1 MTSDALAAAIA
12 CGITIVIFAPYLR
25 RIRRGELHPRAAS
38 WVVWALSTLLVGAGQ
53 LAAGGGWGA
62 APILLSGACSG
73 LVAVLA
79 WQNRNQ
85 HADGRHSRTVDRW
98 CLAIALACLP
108 LWIATGDPLWSVLI
122 LTGIDLLGFVQTSQ
136 AIRRDPQAE
145 SVLLF
150 TAFALRNA
158 ISIAALD
165 VCSLTTVVFPATIGL
180 ACAATA
186 LAIVIT
192 RRHRHPPH
200 PATGAP
206 AP

>member
-1 MTSDALAAAIA
+1 MTADSLAAVVA
-12 CGITIVIFAPYLR
+12 CGITIAIFVPYLR
-25 RIRRGELHPRAAS
+25 QIRRGERHPRAAS

-62 APILLSGACSG
+62 VPILVSGACSAA
-73 LVAVLA
+73 VAVLA
-79 WQNRNQ
+79 WQHGQ
-85 HADGRHSRTVDRW
+85 PHGDGRRSRAADRW
-98 CLAIALACLP
+98 CLGIALACLP
-108 LWIATGDPLWSVLI
+108 LWAATGDPLWSVLI
-122 LTGIDLLGFVQTSQ
+122 LTGIDLLGFVPTAR

-158 ISIAALD
+158 IAIVALD
-165 VCSLTTVVFPATIGL
+165 VRSLTTVVFPATIGL

-186 LAIVIT
+186 LAILIA
-192 RRHRHPPH
+192 RRHRHQLH
-200 PATGAP
+200 PTAGAP